1 MDTYSKIIDAWP
13 SAQEF
18 GADVG
23 VTSNLAR
30 VWKSRN
36 TLPVKHWKAVVE
48 KGKERGIEVSLD
60 LLARL
65 AEHREAA

>member
-1 MDTYSKIIDAWP
+1 METYSQIIDAWP
-13 SAQEF
+13 SAQAF
-18 GADVG
+18 GDDVG

-36 TLPVKHWKAVVE
+36 TLPVKHWNSVVE
-48 KGKERGIEVSLD
+48 KGNERGIEVSLD